1 MRLRTLNHF
10 VYNKGTMKKRSL
22 FYIALFVS
30 PILLSSCN
38 SSKEKVKLTY
48 GNYATQTI
56 SSLTEL
62 GTEDLYNR
70 LLVEEEVLILAT
82 YNDSSSEDCL
92 CWSTFQNVIVNFI
105 NKYHEQVY
113 VYSTKNADDSLRELK
128 LNNTDNS
135 KPGLRIYK
143 GKKKVAQFYYSNIN
157 DQKIFEDTTAEYM
170 YSKLHDYIEKPS
182 LYYVDKTYLDNKIAA
197 KNDDF
202 AVLFMRNG
210 CGDCKYVIP
219 NVIIPYINKNELK
232 KDVLLFDI
240 QSYYDLAKNES
251 ATEEEKAQYQ
261 TLKDTYYLS
270 ETASDKF
277 GYEKGVVPTM
287 QYYDKG
293 VLKDASVYFN
303 DSIEQKEDGSFYVSK
318 SYYTEERLPNLS
330 YLKDAN
336 VTKVLQGMTI
346 ETKYAM
352 QTKSGSYYWLQA
364 DAANYHTPLLKAFLD
379 YYLL

>member
-1 MRLRTLNHF
+1 
-10 VYNKGTMKKRSL
+10 MKKRSL
-22 FYIALFVS
+22 FYITLLAS

-62 GTEDLYNR
+62 DTEDLYNR

-182 LYYVDKTYLDNKIAA
+182 LYYVDKAYLDNKIAT

-251 ATEEEKAQYQ
+251 ATEEEKTQYQ

-336 VTKVLQGMTI
+336 VIKVLQGMTI